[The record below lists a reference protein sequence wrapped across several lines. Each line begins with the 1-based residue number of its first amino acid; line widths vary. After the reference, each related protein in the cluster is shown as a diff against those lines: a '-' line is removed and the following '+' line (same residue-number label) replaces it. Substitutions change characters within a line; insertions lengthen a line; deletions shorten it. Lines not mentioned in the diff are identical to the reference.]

1 MVYMSYTQNSQILNI
16 DALESPDSHWTLLES
31 IGEGTYGEVFKAK
44 NVKTGQ
50 LAAVKLMNTLNE
62 VIEEIEEEYFILK
75 NFSDHV
81 NLPDFY
87 GIFLKKNIDKGEDQL
102 WLVLELCSNGSVT
115 DLSNKVIKRGMKLDE
130 TLIAYILRESLRA
143 LQHMHGFN
151 VIHRDVKGHN
161 ILITEK
167 GLIKLVDFGVS
178 SRLKSSTDRC
188 RTSVGTPFWMA
199 PEVIACEQQLE
210 SDYDVRCDVWSLGIT
225 AIELADGD
233 PPLSELHPMVY
244 QTISFFLHFI
254 LIKQFFNYSEPFLG
268 YLGIHRQ
275 YCVFLING
283 QNSLMTLLEG
293 E

>member
-1 MVYMSYTQNSQILNI
+1 MVYKTYSQYSQILNI
-16 DALESPDSHWTLLES
+16 DELESPDSYWTLLER
-31 IGEGTYGEVFKAK
+31 IGEGTYGKVFKAK
-44 NVKTGQ
+44 NVQTGQ

-62 VIEEIEEEYFILK
+62 VIEEEYFILK
-75 NFSDHV
+75 NLSDHA

-87 GIFLKKNIDKGEDQL
+87 GIFLKKNTDKSEDEL
-102 WLVLELCSNGSVT
+102 WLLLELCSNGSVT
-115 DLSNKVIKRGMKLDE
+115 DLSNKVIKQGMKLDE
-130 TLIAYILRESLRA
+130 TLIAYILRETLQA
-143 LQHMHGFN
+143 LQYMHGYN

-167 GLIKLVDFGVS
+167 GLIKLIDFGVS
-178 SRLKSSTDRC
+178 SRLKNSTDRC

-244 QTISFFLHFI
+244 IFKRFFLRFYVYVKI
-254 LIKQFFNYSEPFLG
+254 F
-268 YLGIHRQ
+268 
-275 YCVFLING
+275 
-283 QNSLMTLLEG
+283 
-293 E
+293 